1 MRVDKTK
8 IINGLVSY
16 VEGEVIPKISDDK
29 AMQIILSIGVN
40 TLKGNKALTNRFFD
54 NEVIKIM
61 GQYENGTYDL
71 DAIFIAARDSIS
83 KYGYLPVK
91 IPAISFISPT
101 EKELKFSAEDIRV
114 LKSYIEGVA

>member
-8 IINGLVSY
+8 IVNGLVSY
-16 VEGEVIPKISDDK
+16 VESEVIPKISDDK

-40 TLKGNKALTNRFFD
+40 TLKGNKSLTNKFFD
-54 NEVIKIM
+54 NEIIKIM
-61 GQYENGTYDL
+61 GQYENDTYNL

-101 EKELKFSAEDIRV
+101 EKELKFSAEDIIA
-114 LKSYIEGVA
+114 LKSYIEGAV